1 MPYYRECPRCHCNL
15 DHGEICDC
23 REEQKEPVVEPV
35 RPVRRVMRPYDRVR
49 AQVYATGNR
58 CAIENFK
65 ATHG

>member
-1 MPYYRECPRCHCNL
+1 MPYYRECPRCHCK
-15 DHGEICDC
+15 
-23 REEQKEPVVEPV
+23 QKEPVVEPV